1 MNPSLPGGATG
12 TEARVD
18 LDAWSTVGRV
28 GYTFVPYGRLQQ
40 GTASAPNPNGLG
52 IDVHLGT
59 AQVNVTAPTGTSLD
73 LQLPFGSLLTHSIAG
88 DRTDRGVGDLELRVR
103 QSSGRWLQ
111 RPTLSVSIGVVLPT
125 GPYVPRSG
133 AANLAPE
140 ASYLTLGRGAAWWI
154 AEAESRMPLGT
165 RPSLF
170 AQLSGRGP
178 MSRTSDDFAWGTELR
193 VTGGV
198 QVSSITSWLSLVVS
212 SDLQWRGHASEPDP
226 FSMKRLTSANAGGI
240 QWSLSP
246 AVVFAVSREVSVVAG
261 ARIPL
266 RSDVVGNQLVPQAGG
281 FITLSYSRR
290 FSQRSSA
297 ATAVRPVLGQ
307 LTVVDYWATW
317 CAPCLQISRA
327 LDAASAGWPDV
338 RIIKIDA
345 TDWPS
350 ETAPALPSGAAA
362 LPAIEVFDR
371 SGARAALLVGD
382 DALHVVETVEK
393 LRASVVNPPR
403 TEP

>member
-1 MNPSLPGGATG
+1 MG
-12 TEARVD
+12 
-18 LDAWSTVGRV
+18 GRV

-40 GTASAPNPNGLG
+40 GTSSAANPSGLG

-59 AQVNVTAPTGTSLD
+59 AQINVTAPTGTSLD
-73 LQLPFGSLLTHSIAG
+73 VQLPFGSLVTHSIAG
-88 DRTDRGVGDLELRVR
+88 DRTDNGIGDLELRVR
-103 QSSGRWLQ
+103 QSSGRWLR
-111 RPTLSVSIGVVLPT
+111 RPMLSVSIGTVVPT

-133 AANLAPE
+133 AANLTPE

-154 AEAESRMPLGT
+154 VEADGRVPLGAH
-165 RPSLF
+165 PSLF

-178 MSRTSDDFAWGTELR
+178 ISRTSDEFAWGTELR

-212 SDLQWRGHASEPDP
+212 SDIQWRGRASEPDP

-240 QWSLSP
+240 QWGLSP

-281 FITLSYSRR
+281 FVTLSYTRR
-290 FSQRSSA
+290 FSQHRSAPSPA
-297 ATAVRPVLGQ
+297 RPVLGQ

-327 LDAASAGWPDV
+327 LDAASARWPDV
-338 RIIKIDA
+338 RIIKVDA

-350 ETAPALPSGAAA
+350 ETAPALPSGAVA

-371 SGARAALLVGD
+371 SGVRAALLMGD
-382 DALHVVETVEK
+382 EAQHVVDTVEK
-393 LRASVVNPPR
+393 LRSAVAKPPR
-403 TEP
+403 NDP